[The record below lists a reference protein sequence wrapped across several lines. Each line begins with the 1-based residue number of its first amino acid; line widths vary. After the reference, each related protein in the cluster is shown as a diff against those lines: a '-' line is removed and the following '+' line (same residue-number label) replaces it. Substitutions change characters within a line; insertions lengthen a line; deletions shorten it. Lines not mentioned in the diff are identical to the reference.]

1 MNLARLQELTNLV
14 ESTSKNTAANL
25 NEGRSTMSDFDGI
38 RSIVED
44 ALGDLSDKLGKSGSL
59 AALMKSSGA
68 AKLDTVK
75 DADGKNIQAQI
86 VAKTVE
92 YRKAMEKLLMEA
104 EMLQKPDQWKKHYS
118 GPDRDLF
125 LQRHFSL
132 SDRIRYYWPAERPTQ
147 AVADLLARLENKAI
161 PAPVLHQF
169 FPHSDVIA
177 KSVNAKMLLK
187 GAVKNVLRL
196 YDAATNAAS
205 PS

>member
-92 YRKAMEKLLMEA
+92 YKKAMEKLLMEA
-104 EMLQKPDQWKKHYS
+104 EMLLSQVDESEELDGEPLTEGMSYSDSAEFTDEFYTVMSKVNDIEKVIKHPRWMSYMKTTDTNY
-118 GPDRDLF
+118 GTECEGHAQD
-125 LQRHFSL
+125 
-132 SDRIRYYWPAERPTQ
+132 
-147 AVADLLARLENKAI
+147 
-161 PAPVLHQF
+161 
-169 FPHSDVIA
+169 A
-177 KSVNAKMLLK
+177 KSAVTALKSAMNNVNEEFDKTL
-187 GAVKNVLRL
+187 
-196 YDAATNAAS
+196 
-205 PS
+205 